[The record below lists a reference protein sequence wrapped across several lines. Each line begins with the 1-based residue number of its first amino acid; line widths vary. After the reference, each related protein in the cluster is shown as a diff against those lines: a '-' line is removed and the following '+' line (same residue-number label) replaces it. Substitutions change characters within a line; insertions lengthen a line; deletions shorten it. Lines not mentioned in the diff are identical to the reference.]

1 MGCENVVDITLLNQ
15 VYISSNLSGTHTD
28 TPKEFNKFLIA
39 RCFGIPDLFTDEK
52 GQQNSITVLIRK
64 GLKAP

>member
-1 MGCENVVDITLLNQ
+1 MCYENVMDITLLNQ

-39 RCFGIPDLFTDEK
+39 RCFGIPYLFTDEK
-52 GQQNSITVLIRK
+52 GQ
-64 GLKAP
+64 